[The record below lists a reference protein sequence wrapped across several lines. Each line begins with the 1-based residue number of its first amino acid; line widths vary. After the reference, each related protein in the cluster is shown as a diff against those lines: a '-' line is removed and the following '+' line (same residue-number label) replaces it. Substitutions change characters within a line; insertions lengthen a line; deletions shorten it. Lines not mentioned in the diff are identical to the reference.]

1 MQFRGGMNELMR
13 QAARMQR
20 KVDQVKKELETKEL
34 EFSAVGGKV
43 IATVTLARRVA
54 RIQVDP
60 EFAKSESL
68 DVILDSVCVA
78 INQGLEEAGKQ
89 MDAEVEKATGG
100 MKIPG
105 VT

>member
-1 MQFRGGMNELMR
+1 MQFRGGMNEMMR
-13 QAARMQR
+13 QAARLQR

-43 IATVTLARRVA
+43 TAVVTLNRRVN
-54 RIQVDP
+54 RITVDP

-68 DVILDSVCVA
+68 DVVLDSVCVA

-100 MKIPG
+100 MKMPG
-105 VT
+105 M